1 MNVLM
6 KSLMPGIASCVL
18 GLFCLGVLSV
28 VQARQ
33 PDWIFGF
40 GVSAKFPEST
50 YFTGFGTSPVA
61 DHRTLGEAIQRAKSD
76 ASSALVEALRIRVQ
90 VRTTSGTTA
99 NSQQTNS
106 AKSKDIRD
114 DYWSQIVSSSDVNIE
129 GINFEIYQESDRQ
142 PVFALAWID
151 KDKLRSHYRQ
161 KLASRLQYAAELN
174 KRIDGLSADGDRV
187 GAQELSWE
195 SQNVLDQLDGI
206 AAMLELLGDGPNPKS
221 LASAKADILA
231 RIPNSNEEKSVPR
244 LTLWTSVGGHDV
256 TLSNGEGMVIFARV
270 SKPCYFHLMCRL
282 STGSWVVVDDRY
294 WNMKFDAAHS
304 GIDFALPDTF
314 FATGPEGVDT
324 LFAAVSLEKWPE
336 CEYSRQTIA
345 GENYLV
351 VAQACFPPSVLLTQG
366 TPDSATVKTLAV
378 VTKK

>member
-1 MNVLM
+1 M
-6 KSLMPGIASCVL
+6 KSHALNCVASIALCIICTGILCP
-18 GLFCLGVLSV
+18 
-28 VQARQ
+28 ARAKP
-33 PDWIFGF
+33 PDWVIGF
-40 GVSAKFPEST
+40 GVSSQFPESR

-61 DHRTLGEAIQRAKSD
+61 DHWALGEAIQRAKGD

-99 NSQQTNS
+99 NSRQTNS
-106 AKSKDIRD
+106 ATSQDIRN
-114 DYWSQIVSSSDVNIE
+114 DYWSQVVSSSDVNID
-129 GINFEIYQESDRQ
+129 GINFEIYRESDHQ

-187 GAQELSWE
+187 AAQEVSLE

-206 AAMLELLGDGPNPKS
+206 AAMLELLGDQPNENE

-231 RIPNSNEEKSVPR
+231 RIPNSDQEKSAPC
-244 LTLWTSVGGHDV
+244 LSLWTNVGGYNV
-256 TLSNGEGMVIFARV
+256 TLSSGEGMVIFARV
-270 SKPCYFHLMCRL
+270 NKPCYLHLVCRL
-282 STGSWVVVDDRY
+282 STGVWIVADDRY
-294 WNMKFDAAHS
+294 WNMKFDGARS

-314 FATGPEGVDT
+314 FATEPEGVDT

-351 VAQACFPPSVLLTQG
+351 VAQTCVPTSALRVQG
-366 TPDSATVKTLAV
+366 TPDSATVKTLIV